1 MYPKNSLCTPAHHT
15 KAQAAG
21 TRRANGTAR
30 SNHSVRKQ
38 VRFRL
43 PELLEANDEVEADAK
58 LQLVQTDGAQ
68 MRRSQLVLLQAG
80 RAVHEALEEDAM
92 PEPEHVADFMQRH
105 STQPPE
111 NQRLVP
117 VQTIACT
124 ISGGANR
131 CFESSQQRGRA
142 AEKARNCPLRRLGC
156 W

>member
-1 MYPKNSLCTPAHHT
+1 MYPKNSLCTP
-15 KAQAAG
+15 
-21 TRRANGTAR
+21 RRSSHKSTNRRREKSERHSAVD
-30 SNHSVRKQ
+30 HSVRKQ
-38 VRFRL
+38 VRVRL

-68 MRRSQLVLLQAG
+68 MRRPQLVLLQAG

-117 VQTIACT
+117 VQTIA
-124 ISGGANR
+124 
-131 CFESSQQRGRA
+131 
-142 AEKARNCPLRRLGC
+142 
-156 W
+156 